1 MSHGCPETHY
11 CSLPGESL
19 LLFLGK
25 ANCDGVVPAC
35 SLISSYRWWNF
46 YGMLS
51 RQRLFA
57 GVGCCRWHTSP
68 QIFVSSKELN
78 HAYNKTQTDRQAG
91 RQASRQAGRQAGR
104 QTDRQRVREG
114 ETVLFTSTK
123 HCPTEIR
130 NNTLQCKAKQSWA
143 SGQTL
148 LKPRTT
154 VVRRWDKTDGCYGI
168 RLWLH
173 SRTVPCVWG
182 EQRTLIAYKR
192 QYTVPRWRQNL
203 SYPTTS
209 PDIILS
215 GWLGSKHQQR

>member
-104 QTDRQRVREG
+104 QTDRQADRQTDRQSVTWLAIHGSRFKQCATCFCYSLHRLKNQLFG
-114 ETVLFTSTK
+114 FTSVLK
-123 HCPTEIR
+123 IHDVHVLI
-130 NNTLQCKAKQSWA
+130 KKQTPLRKTVTA
-143 SGQTL
+143 VL
-148 LKPRTT
+148 L
-154 VVRRWDKTDGCYGI
+154 I
-168 RLWLH
+168 WLFY
-173 SRTVPCVWG
+173 R
-182 EQRTLIAYKR
+182 K
-192 QYTVPRWRQNL
+192 
-203 SYPTTS
+203 
-209 PDIILS
+209 
-215 GWLGSKHQQR
+215 